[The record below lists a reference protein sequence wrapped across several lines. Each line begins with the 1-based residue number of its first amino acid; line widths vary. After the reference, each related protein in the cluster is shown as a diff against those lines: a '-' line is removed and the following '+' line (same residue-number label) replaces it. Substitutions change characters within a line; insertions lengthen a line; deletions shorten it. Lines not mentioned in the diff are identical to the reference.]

1 MKRTRGSRLLPDP
14 SFSDITDREMLH
26 HGIAYVA
33 QTSWLLNATIRDN
46 ILFGAPYDQER
57 YMKTLRACA
66 LIRDLETLESGDM
79 TEIGEKGVNLSGGQK
94 QRISLARATYSRAA
108 YVLLDDPLS
117 AVDAPTAR
125 HLFEE
130 CILSLLKNRT
140 VLLVSHSASLVVPR
154 SAFVVAMKNGTVVAS
169 GSPQALTA
177 RSDIADLVA
186 ADLESTPIATTPKL
200 TQPTPVDDPAKL
212 TGGKTNLVDKEGR
225 ATGSVQFSTYV
236 TYLKACGGWLF
247 IFWIALA
254 FIITTAADFLSSW
267 WIQQWTDSLKY
278 DSEGSQAGAAH
289 SPLYYIT
296 VFGLIS
302 VVELVA
308 LMFRFVIQFYGGW
321 HASKMLHHKLLDA
334 ILGAPLRFFEVTPVG
349 RLINRFS
356 KDLSDI
362 DSGVMFT
369 VVRFGTLMV
378 AAISNLIVVTY
389 VAPVFLCA
397 TVFQI
402 FYHRIANRYLASSRE
417 LKRIESVSSS
427 PIYAQFSE
435 TLNGLETIRAYNSQN
450 RVIEDIQHKVDANHR
465 AFFYLFAANRWLY
478 FRNAILSGTIVFMA
492 GFSIIFSGVTAG
504 WAGLAF
510 TFASQL
516 TSKMS
521 AMVQTHASLEMSMN
535 SVERVEEYSRTE
547 QEPPAIVEENRPPEN
562 WPQHGSI
569 VFKDL
574 SVRYDK
580 DLPLVLKN
588 VSFAV
593 NPKEKIGIVGRT
605 GAGKSTVSLALFRI
619 LPFANGTIEIDGVDI
634 NQIGI
639 RDLRSK
645 LTVIAQDATLFEGNR
660 ALFQAMYNANQHRNY
675 SIKFGSC

>member
-1 MKRTRGSRLLPDP
+1 MKRTHGSRLLPDP
-14 SFSDITDREMLH
+14 SFADITDREMLH

-46 ILFGAPYDQER
+46 ILFGEPYDEDR
-57 YMKTLRACA
+57 YMRTLRACA
-66 LIRDLETLESGDM
+66 LIRDLETLEGGDM

-154 SAFVVAMKNGTVVAS
+154 SAFVVAMKNGLVVAS
-169 GSPQALTA
+169 GSPQALMA
-177 RSDIADLVA
+177 RTDISDIVA
-186 ADLESTPIATTPKL
+186 ADLEGTPTATTPRL
-200 TQPTPVDDPAKL
+200 SQPTVDGASKV
-212 TGGKTNLVDKEGR
+212 TGEKTNIVDKEGR
-225 ATGSVQFSTYV
+225 ATGSVHFSTYV

-254 FIITTAADFLSSW
+254 FVITTAADFLSSW
-267 WIQQWTDSLKY
+267 WIQQWTDSLNS
-278 DSEGSQAGAAH
+278 DADGSHDKPAN

-296 VFGLIS
+296 IFGLIS
-302 VVELVA
+302 LVELVA

-369 VVRFGTLMV
+369 VVRFGTLIV

-389 VAPVFLCA
+389 VAPVFLGA
-397 TVFQI
+397 IVFQI
-402 FYHRIANRYLASSRE
+402 FYQRIASRYLASSRE

-435 TLNGLETIRAYNSQN
+435 TLNGLETIRAYNSQK

-535 SVERVEEYSRTE
+535 SVERVEEYSRTD
-547 QEPPAIVEENRPPEN
+547 QEPPAIVEDNRPPEN
-562 WPQHGSI
+562 WPQHGAI
-569 VFKDL
+569 EFKDL
-574 SVRYDK
+574 SIRYDK

-588 VSFAV
+588 ISFSV

-634 NQIGI
+634 NQIGL

-645 LTVIAQDATLFEGNR
+645 LTVIAQDATLFEGTDIR
-660 ALFQAMYNANQHRNY
+660 FISLSLKY
-675 SIKFGSC
+675 